1 MSESTQAQEPAH
13 REYFKVRYRDTD
25 AQGHLYFANY
35 LVFADE
41 AAGTYMTSLGF
52 DWSAPAGTPC
62 LVFTVNIN
70 IDYLNEC
77 RIEDTV
83 RAEVGYSRLGNSSAQ
98 LDFALYNDACGTALA
113 RGHIRQVF
121 VDRESRRSTPIPAAL
136 RTAILARQPGLAN
149 GEPGPC
155 TTA

>member
-1 MSESTQAQEPAH
+1 MSDSAKAPAAPAAH
-13 REYFKVRYRDTD
+13 CEYFKVRYRDTD

-41 AAGTYMTSLGF
+41 AAGTYMSSLGF
-52 DWSAPAGTPC
+52 DWSDPSQTPC

-70 IDYLNEC
+70 IDYLDEC

-98 LDFALYNDACGTALA
+98 LDFALFNDACGTALA

-121 VDRESRRSTPIPAAL
+121 VDRDSRRSTPIPPAL
-136 RTAILARQPGLAN
+136 RDAILNRQPALGR
-149 GEPGPC
+149 
-155 TTA
+155 

>member
-1 MSESTQAQEPAH
+1 MSDRTAVQTPAH
-13 REYFKVRYRDTD
+13 REFFKVRYRDTD

-41 AAGTYMTSLGF
+41 AAGTYLSSLGF
-52 DWSAPAGTPC
+52 DWSDPAGTPC

-70 IDYLNEC
+70 IDYLDEC

-83 RAEVGYSRLGNSSAQ
+83 RAEVGYSHLGNASAK
-98 LDFALYNDACGTALA
+98 LDFALFNDACGTALA

-121 VDRESRRSTPIPAAL
+121 VDRDSRRSTPIPAAL
-136 RTAILARQPGLAN
+136 RAAILARQPMLAD
-149 GEPGPC
+149 
-155 TTA
+155 A